1 MASANSASNRDWGK
15 VCLNKQLLSRR
26 RIICCFMPSLPR
38 GLKICPLKKNEIS
51 KLMYCKKWQ
60 HFFKSPRKEISR
72 ELPDAAFQAR
82 QTLRLTCSNFHFSWF
97 TVISPPTKSPQSL
110 LTEDQT
116 RSQTITPVYQWIVM
130 PWILAPDFPIY
141 EGCTIG
147 GESPSWWRDD
157 RKAKKV
163 QVLACKH
170 YCLQHQAI
178 LVKFLFLVG
187 FCKLRFYLKSF
198 INYLL

>member
-1 MASANSASNRDWGK
+1 
-15 VCLNKQLLSRR
+15 
-26 RIICCFMPSLPR
+26 
-38 GLKICPLKKNEIS
+38 
-51 KLMYCKKWQ
+51 
-60 HFFKSPRKEISR
+60 
-72 ELPDAAFQAR
+72 
-82 QTLRLTCSNFHFSWF
+82 
-97 TVISPPTKSPQSL
+97 
-110 LTEDQT
+110 
-116 RSQTITPVYQWIVM
+116 M

-198 INYLL
+198 INYLFWLNFINYYYCSTYLRHCPNSISSECKCFLCTRSLEACRHKRDSKPLFVMLCFVGYGLCWSHKSVFYSTSKPFWTYPWCTCWISVEVQGSGL